1 MNDWREDCMDRLTR
15 ASASSASLLKELS
28 TITAKLGFEYC
39 SYVLRA
45 PVPITRPRV
54 VWASNY
60 PDRWLERYFS
70 NNYLDIDPLIQK
82 ASYLMGPLV
91 WASDSFGAQPE
102 FWEEASA
109 HGVRHGWAMT
119 TRGPH
124 MATGLL
130 SLARSEQAITAFEL
144 DEIEMKLVWLA
155 HLVHGLVR
163 TVELSAFIS
172 ESACHLTD
180 RECEV
185 LRWSAI
191 GKTAEEIGDI
201 LGITE
206 RTVTF
211 HVTSSLCKLNVTN
224 KTQAVA
230 KALLLK
236 LI

>member
-1 MNDWREDCMDRLTR
+1 MNSWREDCLGRLAP
-15 ASASSASLLKELS
+15 ASASSAALLKELGA
-28 TITAKLGFEYC
+28 ITAELGFEYC
-39 SYVLRA
+39 SYVLKL
-45 PVPITRPRV
+45 PVPVTRPHV
-54 VWASNY
+54 AWWSNY
-60 PDRWLERYFS
+60 PDRWLNRYFS
-70 NNYLDIDPLIQK
+70 NNFLEIDPLIQQ
-82 ASYLMGPLV
+82 ATRSMRPLV
-91 WASDSFGAQPE
+91 WASDSQETQPQ
-102 FWEEASA
+102 FWEEASEY
-109 HGVRHGWAMT
+109 GVRYGWAMS

-130 SLARSEQAITAFEL
+130 SLARADGAITASEL
-144 DEIEMKLVWLA
+144 DETEMKLVWLA
-155 HLVHGLVR
+155 HLTHELVG
-163 TVELSAFIS
+163 TAALGTSIP

-191 GKTAEEIGDI
+191 GKTAEDISKI

-211 HVTSSLCKLNVTN
+211 HVTSSLYKLNVTN

>member
-1 MNDWREDCMDRLTR
+1 MESWREDCLGRL
-15 ASASSASLLKELS
+15 APVSASSAALFKELGA
-28 TITAKLGFEYC
+28 ITAELGFEYC
-39 SYVLRA
+39 SYVLTL
-45 PVPITRPRV
+45 PVPVTRPRV
-54 VWASNY
+54 AWWSNY
-60 PDRWLERYFS
+60 PNRWLDRYFS
-70 NNYLDIDPLIQK
+70 NDYLDIDPLIQQ
-82 ASYLMGPLV
+82 ATRSMRPLV
-91 WASDSFGAQPE
+91 WASESQETRPQ
-102 FWEEASA
+102 FWEEARA
-109 HGVRHGWAMT
+109 HGVRYGWAMS

-130 SLARSEQAITAFEL
+130 SLARSDQAITASEL
-144 DEIEMKLVWLA
+144 DETEMKFVWLA
-155 HLVHGLVR
+155 HLMHELVG
-163 TVELSAFIS
+163 TAELGTSLP

-185 LRWSAI
+185 LRWSAV
-191 GKTAEEIGDI
+191 GKTAEDISKI

-211 HVTSSLCKLNVTN
+211 HVTSSLYKLDVTN